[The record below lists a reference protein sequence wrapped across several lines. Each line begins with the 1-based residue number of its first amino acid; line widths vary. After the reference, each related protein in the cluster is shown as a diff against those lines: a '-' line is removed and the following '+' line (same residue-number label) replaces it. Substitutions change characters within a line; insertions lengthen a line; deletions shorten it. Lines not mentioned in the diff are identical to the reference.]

1 MLPRPQEEPMPPDGA
16 ASGPRSIVDFLKIPG
31 DGAPPY
37 LEGQKCRKCGAI
49 FLGERETCSSCG
61 TTGSFQAT
69 RLSNRGELYV
79 YSIVYRSFPGIETP
93 YVSAVVDLEGGGTVK
108 GNLIGIEPD
117 PAKIRMGIPV
127 EVVYEIAPRKDKEG
141 NEYLTYY
148 FKPRA

>member
-1 MLPRPQEEPMPPDGA
+1 MTPEAAAARGPRP
-16 ASGPRSIVDFLKIPG
+16 IVEYLKIPEN
-31 DGAPPY
+31 GAPY
-37 LEGQKCRKCGAI
+37 LEGQRCRQCHAI
-49 FLGERETCSSCG
+49 FLGERTTCSSCG
-61 TTGSFQAT
+61 TSGSFDAV

-79 YSIVYRSFPGIETP
+79 YSIVHRSFPGIEVP

-117 PAKIRMGIPV
+117 PARIRMGMPV
-127 EVVYEIAPRKDKEG
+127 EVVYEVAPRKDKEG